1 MAEPITAADLS
12 EDQLRKVEEFIEEE
26 EGSFN
31 RYGGWLATALTA
43 VAVASSAFHLYAAAR
58 IVQTDLLRE
67 IHVAIVLFLSFMMF
81 PIAKRFRH
89 RLMAWD
95 VLFAIVAL
103 ACIGWMIW
111 NGDDFTDRNVSP
123 TMWDKVFG
131 IALMAL
137 VIEATRRTSGWV
149 MPIVIGFFIL
159 YAFVGPWL
167 PSPWTHR
174 GYDVDRL
181 VGHMYMTLEGI
192 FGTAVDVSATLI
204 ILFTIYGA
212 FLQYSGA
219 GKFFLDFS
227 FALLGGKPTSAGRA
241 VVLASFLLGGPS
253 GSGVATTVT
262 IGSVAYPMLAK
273 SGYQKEAAGG
283 LLAAGGLGAIL
294 SPPVLGAAAFIIAE
308 FLKISYLEV
317 IKMATIPTLLYY
329 FSLFLMVELDARRY
343 GMSEAAF
350 QIAESA
356 WTLAKRYWYH
366 FLSLVSIVVFMLV
379 GFSPTVSVFYATVT
393 AFLVS
398 FFRRETAMY
407 PKRFIQAMEAGTT
420 GVLNVAATCAAAGI
434 IVGVV
439 TLTGLGLK
447 FSSIVLDYAGGSLPL
462 TALYTA
468 LIVWIVGLAVP
479 VTASYIIC
487 AVITAPAMITLGV
500 PDFAAHMFIFYYAL
514 LSEVSP
520 PTALSPFAAAAITGG
535 DPYKTTMQAW
545 KYTMPAFVVPFF
557 FVLDPMGAGV
567 LLQMPKGGSWPEVLW
582 IIFLG
587 FVAIAALAAGLQGWI
602 IRKAS
607 WFERVLLIGGGLLV
621 ISPVNKLDFIG
632 VAMVLAAVTMQ
643 FLRRRQPVP
652 A

>member
-1 MAEPITAADLS
+1 MPEPLSAAELS
-12 EDQLRKVEEFIEEE
+12 DEQLKKVEEFIEEE

-31 RYGGWLATALTA
+31 RYRGWLATFLVA
-43 VAVASSAFHLYAAAR
+43 VAVASSAFHLYAAKE
-58 IVQTDLLRE
+58 IVRTDLLRE
-67 IHVAIVLFLSFMMF
+67 IHVGIVLFLSYMMF

-89 RLMAWD
+89 RLMWWD
-95 VLFAIVAL
+95 VVFALVSL
-103 ACIGWMIW
+103 ASIGWMIA
-111 NGDDFTDRNVSP
+111 NGDDFTDRNTDP
-123 TMWDKVFG
+123 TAWDQAFG
-131 IALMAL
+131 IALILL
-137 VIEATRRTSGWV
+137 VIEATRRTTGWV
-149 MPIVIGFFIL
+149 MPIVIGSFIL

-167 PSPWTHR
+167 PAPWTHR
-174 GYDVDRL
+174 GYDVSRL

-212 FLQYSGA
+212 FLQFSGA

-262 IGSVAYPMLAK
+262 IGTVAYPMLAK
-273 SGYQKEAAGG
+273 SGYGKDAAGG

-329 FSLFLMVELDARRY
+329 FSLFLMVELDARKY
-343 GMSEAAF
+343 GMTQAAF
-350 QIAESA
+350 ETVESA
-356 WTLAKRYWYH
+356 WTLAKRYWFH
-366 FLSLVSIVVFMLV
+366 FMSLVSIVVFMLI
-379 GFSPTVSVFYATVT
+379 GFSPTVSVFWATVT
-393 AFLVS
+393 AFFVS
-398 FFRRETAMY
+398 FFRRETAMG
-407 PKRFIQAMEAGTT
+407 PKRFIQAMEGGTT
-420 GVLNVAATCAAAGI
+420 GVLTVAATCAAAGI

-447 FSSIVLDYAGGSLPL
+447 FSSIVLAYAGGSLAL

-487 AVITAPAMITLGV
+487 AVITAPALITLGV

-520 PTALSPFAAAAITGG
+520 PTALSPFAASAITGG
-535 DPYKTTMQAW
+535 DPYRTTMQAW

-557 FVLDPMGAGV
+557 FVLDPMGAG
-567 LLQMPKGGSWPEVLW
+567 LLLMLPKGASWLEAGWL
-582 IIFLG
+582 ILLG
-587 FVAIAALAAGLQGWI
+587 FLAIASLACGLQGWML
-602 IRKAS
+602 KKTNLL
-607 WFERVLLIGGGLLV
+607 ERGLLMLGGFLV
-621 ISPVNKLDFIG
+621 ILPMNSLDLVG
-632 VAMVLAAVTMQ
+632 VGCMIVALVLQLV
-643 FLRRRQPVP
+643 RGRVP
-652 A
+652 APA

>member
-1 MAEPITAADLS
+1 MSEVVKPAELT
-12 EDQLRKVEEFIEEE
+12 EDQQRKVEEFIAEE

-31 RYGGWLATALTA
+31 RYQGWLATFLVA
-43 VAVASSAFHLYAAAR
+43 VAVASSFFHMYAAKE
-58 IVQTDLLRE
+58 IVRTDLLRE
-67 IHVAIVLFLSFMMF
+67 LHVGIVLFLSFMMF

-89 RLMAWD
+89 RLMWWD
-95 VLFAIVAL
+95 VVFALVSVASI
-103 ACIGWMIW
+103 AWMIF
-111 NGDDFTDRNVSP
+111 NGDDFTDRNVNP
-123 TMWDKVFG
+123 TTWDMVFG
-131 IALMAL
+131 IALIVL
-137 VIEATRRTSGWV
+137 VMEATRRTTGWI
-149 MPIVIGFFIL
+149 MPIVISGFIV
-159 YAFVGPWL
+159 YAFVGPYL

-174 GYDVDRL
+174 GYDVSRL

-262 IGSVAYPMLAK
+262 IGTVAYPMLAK
-273 SGYQKEAAGG
+273 SGYGKDAAGG

-317 IKMATIPTLLYY
+317 IKMAVIPTLLYY
-329 FSLFLMVELDARRY
+329 FSLFLMVELDARKY
-343 GMSEAAF
+343 GMTQAAF
-350 QIAESA
+350 EVAESA
-356 WTLAKRYWYH
+356 WTLAKRYWFH
-366 FLSLVSIVVFMLV
+366 FLSLVSIVVFMLM
-379 GFSPTVSVFYATVT
+379 GFSPTLSVFWATVT

-398 FFRRETAMY
+398 FFRRETAMV
-407 PKRFIQAMEAGTT
+407 PKRFVQAMAGGTT
-420 GVLNVAATCAAAGI
+420 GVLTVAATCAAAGI

-447 FSSIVLDYAGGSLPL
+447 FSSIVLAYAGGSLAL

-520 PTALSPFAAAAITGG
+520 PTALSPFAASAITGG
-535 DPYKTTMQAW
+535 DPYRTTMQAW

-557 FVLDPMGAGV
+557 FVLDPMGSGI
-567 LLQMPKGGSWPEVLW
+567 LLMLPKGASWGEAAW
-582 IIFLG
+582 IIALG
-587 FVAIAALAAGLQGWI
+587 FLAIAAIACSLQGWML
-602 IRKAS
+602 RKAN
-607 WFERVLLIGGGLLV
+607 WLERGLLMLGGLLV
-621 ISPVNKLDFIG
+621 ILPINSLDLVG
-632 VAMVLAAVTMQ
+632 VGCMVVAIVLQVVRGKVIA
-643 FLRRRQPVP
+643 P